1 MPAAHKT
8 LLLELPEVSINRGE
22 SHGAGSV
29 FQKPM
34 ELLPTHFVAA
44 ATQSLKK
51 ALLSLSARCRLGR
64 HGDSDLA
71 RIGLDQVFAGRPK
84 PFPLFGVFG

>member
-1 MPAAHKT
+1 MK
-8 LLLELPEVSINRGE
+8 
-22 SHGAGSV
+22 
-29 FQKPM
+29 
-34 ELLPTHFVAA
+34 LLPTHFAAA
-44 ATQSLKK
+44 ATQGVEK

-71 RIGLDQVFAGRPK
+71 RIGLDHVFAGRPK